1 MRLVEMLV
9 VLFTAPKRRRRDD
22 LRHHPFESVRLLE
35 RGLRL
40 LGQLP
45 LALVG
50 VEDDR
55 SILGAVIAE
64 LARASVGS
72 MLSSWSRRR
81 SNADRAAHAG
91 AAEAAISVRVL
102 REVLLMI
109 VLGVV
114 ALGRRLDLGR
124 DRAVSRRGQLLLKR
138 VTRSLGRALLIVV
151 RVVDARP
158 VLRAGIVSLSH
169 ALRRIV
175 TLPEHLQQIVVTDRL
190 RIEHDEHDLVV
201 TGHARADFTI
211 RRVRRRSCGVS
222 DRGAVHAAKLPELPL
237 RAPETAHPDD
247 RAPETIG
254 QRRGEAVSAP

>member
-1 MRLVEMLV
+1 MPVRLENLELGIGNLEFVHIPTSRFLIPS
-9 VLFTAPKRRRRDD
+9 FRGPRAPAAARRGRSRRDTCGTAPHASCRNAGGPLHRAKRRRRDD

-35 RGLRL
+35 RGLRQ

-102 REVLLMI
+102 REVLLM
-109 VLGVV
+109 
-114 ALGRRLDLGR
+114 
-124 DRAVSRRGQLLLKR
+124 
-138 VTRSLGRALLIVV
+138 
-151 RVVDARP
+151 
-158 VLRAGIVSLSH
+158 
-169 ALRRIV
+169 
-175 TLPEHLQQIVVTDRL
+175 
-190 RIEHDEHDLVV
+190 
-201 TGHARADFTI
+201 
-211 RRVRRRSCGVS
+211 
-222 DRGAVHAAKLPELPL
+222 
-237 RAPETAHPDD
+237 
-247 RAPETIG
+247 
-254 QRRGEAVSAP
+254 